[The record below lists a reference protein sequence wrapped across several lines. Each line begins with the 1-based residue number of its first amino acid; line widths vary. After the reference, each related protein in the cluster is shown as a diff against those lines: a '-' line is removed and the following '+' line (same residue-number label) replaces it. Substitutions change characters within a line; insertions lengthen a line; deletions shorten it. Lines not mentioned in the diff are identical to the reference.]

1 MAATKQVTVRV
12 PIKLLQEIP
21 EKASFAAYI
30 VEALRE
36 KLARE
41 ENGALAPQSEALLV
55 EQTPGQ
61 KRSKLAG
68 ER

>member
-1 MAATKQVTVRV
+1 MAATKQITIRV

-41 ENGALAPQSEALLV
+41 ENGALAMQPEGPVA

-68 ER
+68 QR